1 MVDLNTENTQAARR
15 VLVIHN
21 PTAGWRRRRRF
32 ERFLSALVDQGV
44 DVHVRP
50 TTKHGDAEAFARD
63 ANPDD
68 VDVIAVAGG
77 DGTINEVINGLTH
90 STIPLAI
97 MPLGTA
103 NVFAHEIGLSV
114 MPMDVAKTIAHGTP
128 KPISLGVVNG
138 RRFVMMAGFGFDAY
152 VVSQVNPKI
161 KRLFGKGAYVIST
174 LCALLKF
181 NFSKYR
187 IWVDGQQYDVASA
200 VIANGHFYGGT
211 FVCAPDAR
219 LNDPSLHVV
228 LFLNPG
234 VARTIR
240 YAMWLGM
247 GRLHRLPD
255 VKIIPATNVIVED
268 VADDPVQGDGD
279 ILAHLPARISLV
291 PASLAVLMPN

>member
-1 MVDLNTENTQAARR
+1 MTYSPNDAQGVPRR

-32 ERFLSALVDQGV
+32 EKFMTALVDEGV

-50 TTKHGDAEAFARD
+50 TTKRGDAEAFAREAD
-63 ANPDD
+63 PAD

-77 DGTINEVINGLTH
+77 DGTINEVINGLADQ
-90 STIPLAI
+90 TIPLAI

-103 NVFAHEIGLSV
+103 NVLAHEIGLQ
-114 MPMDVAKTIAHGTP
+114 MTPKTIAKIIAYAPPT
-128 KPISLGVVNG
+128 PISLGVVNG

-152 VVSQVNPKI
+152 VVSRVHPGMK
-161 KRLFGKGAYVIST
+161 KLLGKTAYVIST
-174 LCALLKF
+174 LQALMAF
-181 NFSKYR
+181 NFPKYR
-187 IWVDGQQYDVASA
+187 VSVDGQSFNVASA

-219 LNDPSLHVV
+219 LEDPSLHVV

-234 VARTIR
+234 VLRTVR
-240 YAMWLGM
+240 YAIWLAL

-255 VKIIPATNVIVED
+255 VKIIPAIDVVVEKWN
-268 VADDPVQGDGD
+268 DDPVQGDGD
-279 ILAHLPARISLV
+279 ILATLPAQISMAPQQLD
-291 PASLAVLMPN
+291 VLMPG